1 MARFYDDVKEHIDRR
16 DYDGIEALDKAIVI
30 SATNIAKFADMTD
43 QKAVN
48 EYLTEDAI
56 RDLPCVLPPFPY
68 TFIEFTLPYVGTQG
82 WLFTHAAI
90 ENGDVLHPE
99 EKSKTGEGWMVR
111 GTYFSS
117 KVLNRPHATADFRID
132 PDGHIID
139 HTAADG
145 ELSLTSMNLLKH
157 NMWTTVFD
165 EMKAG
170 TRPTNDPLLQAI
182 LGLTIYSVRICLWA
196 FAFMH
201 LKNAIIEDVE
211 PPAALQKKRKK
222 HDRPPLT
229 SYKIIKVRSMITHS
243 KNNAQGGHHAK
254 PRLHIVKGRFR
265 TDSEDA
271 PLFGK
276 WTGTWWWDAFERGD
290 RSKGE
295 IKKDYEIASEH
306 PNELLS
312 SYD

>member
-82 WLFTHAAI
+82 WLFTRAAI

-132 PDGHIID
+132 D
-139 HTAADG
+139 
-145 ELSLTSMNLLKH
+145 
-157 NMWTTVFD
+157 
-165 EMKAG
+165 
-170 TRPTNDPLLQAI
+170 
-182 LGLTIYSVRICLWA
+182 
-196 FAFMH
+196 
-201 LKNAIIEDVE
+201 
-211 PPAALQKKRKK
+211 
-222 HDRPPLT
+222 
-229 SYKIIKVRSMITHS
+229 
-243 KNNAQGGHHAK
+243 
-254 PRLHIVKGRFR
+254 
-265 TDSEDA
+265 
-271 PLFGK
+271 
-276 WTGTWWWDAFERGD
+276 
-290 RSKGE
+290 
-295 IKKDYEIASEH
+295 
-306 PNELLS
+306 LLS
-312 SYD
+312 SHLFMGVRIYAFEERDYRRCRAACCAAKETQKA